1 VLGKEKPN
9 AFSYLGSWA
18 WKDGFVPKHIFFL
31 HKFSTNPEAGGRVAD
46 KGSEDRKDIHKGF
59 LSAIIDVKS
68 DVPVALSSHTSPIY
82 GLP

>member
-1 VLGKEKPN
+1 MGLERWLCAK
-9 AFSYLGSWA
+9 AYLLSA
-18 WKDGFVPKHIFFL
+18 QNLVPIRRRV
-31 HKFSTNPEAGGRVAD
+31 EVAD